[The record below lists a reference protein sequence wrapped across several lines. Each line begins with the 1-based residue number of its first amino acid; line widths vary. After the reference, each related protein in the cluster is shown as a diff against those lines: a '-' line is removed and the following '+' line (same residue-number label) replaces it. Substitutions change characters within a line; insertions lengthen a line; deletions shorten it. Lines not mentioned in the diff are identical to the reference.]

1 MGGIMLDSVKPA
13 AVLDAIKARRMWRN
27 MAIKAGAGYVD
38 GPVSEWPAAAF
49 TELRGLGVRAIEI
62 TVTGAHAADVAD
74 VENGDVT
81 PEGGAA
87 WAEGEH
93 KAGRFPTLYV
103 NRSNKGAVLSAC
115 KARGLTLGIDHDFAL
130 WVATLDGTFTD
141 TDGTDLR
148 TQTGV
153 VAIQALSAQM
163 LGIDADGSVITQAG
177 NAWLHI
183 EPSWEEQA
191 YNASREVTRL
201 LREHA

>member
-1 MGGIMLDSVKPA
+1 MLDSTTPA
-13 AVLDAIKARRMWRN
+13 DVIEAVKARRMWRN
-27 MAIKAGAGYVD
+27 MHIRAGAGYID
-38 GPVSEWPAAAF
+38 GPNSEWPVSAF
-49 TELRGLGVRAIEI
+49 TQLRALGVVVVEI

-74 VENGDVT
+74 IENGDLT
-81 PEGGAA
+81 PEGGAE

-93 KAGRFPTLYV
+93 KAGRFPCLYV
-103 NRSNKGAVLSAC
+103 NRGNKGATHTAC
-115 KARGLTLGIDHDFAL
+115 KARGLTLGVDKDYAF

-141 TDGTDLR
+141 TDGSDLR

-153 VAIQALSAQM
+153 VAVQALSAAM
-163 LGIDADGSVITQAG
+163 LGIHADGSVITQQG

-191 YNASREVTRL
+191 LNASREVTRL